1 MITVKLVRHSQR
13 KRGETDRLHLKLFMP
28 GPTLLRDAGY
38 GKDRENARRFLRM
51 GQIYTVE
58 RTVVFSDITIVFL
71 QEYPGIPFN
80 SVQFKD
86 LKH

>member
-1 MITVKLVRHSQR
+1 
-13 KRGETDRLHLKLFMP
+13 
-28 GPTLLRDAGY
+28 
-38 GKDRENARRFLRM
+38 M
-51 GQIYTVE
+51 GHIYTVE
-58 RTVVFSDITIVFL
+58 RTVVFSDLTIVFL